1 MISLSAGRWRPS
13 FAWARGTSTARLSW
27 ARTRRSSSAL
37 WPSRLARRAR
47 ISISSRAS
55 WIAAVCRAYTSQVTA
70 RNATSH
76 TATQWRPLT
85 LMRHLERAQQR
96 GAGAWIRAHLG
107 GPRPHR
113 ALRQHPAERTS
124 PAGAHRL
131 ARRAD
136 APPAPLAECVLD
148 DAILTRMVRDD
159 GHAAAGDERRPQRR
173 QPQVELLEL
182 LIHDDA
188 ERLKQAREVRRPRA
202 RAQRLADRVH
212 QVVAR
217 DERRVAPPLHDHLRE
232 PLRPP
237 LVGELRERLRQP
249 LDRPGVHQVRRRQ
262 APPSGHPHV

>member
-13 FAWARGTSTARLSW
+13 FAWARGTSTARLCPV
-27 ARTRRSSSAL
+27 RTRRSSSAL

-47 ISISSRAS
+47 ISINSRAS
-55 WIAAVCRAYTSQVTA
+55 WIAAVWRAYTSQVTA
-70 RNATSH
+70 RNATSQ
-76 TATQWRPLT
+76 TATQWRPLSFKG
-85 LMRHLERAQQR
+85 HLERAQQR
-96 GAGAWIRAHLG
+96 RAGARV
-107 GPRPHR
+107 RPHFR
-113 ALRQHPAERTS
+113 GPGAHGAFRQHPAERTS

-188 ERLKQAREVRRPRA
+188 ERLKQAREVRRP
-202 RAQRLADRVH
+202 
-212 QVVAR
+212 
-217 DERRVAPPLHDHLRE
+217 
-232 PLRPP
+232 
-237 LVGELRERLRQP
+237 
-249 LDRPGVHQVRRRQ
+249 
-262 APPSGHPHV
+262 